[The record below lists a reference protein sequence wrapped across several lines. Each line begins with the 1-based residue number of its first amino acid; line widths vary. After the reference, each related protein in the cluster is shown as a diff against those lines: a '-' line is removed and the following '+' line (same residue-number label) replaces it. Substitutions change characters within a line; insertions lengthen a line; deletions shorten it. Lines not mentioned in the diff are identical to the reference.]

1 MGRKIRITEKQYKK
15 ILEEGVLV
23 GSNQKFTVNAQEIG
37 NTPEEK
43 VTNTMRDL
51 KQKYP
56 DADKNF
62 EVVSPN
68 KDNKTQ
74 TVSKPNT
81 NTSNNNNI
89 SVMENKL
96 ITKKQ
101 LQESRLKALKENSE
115 VYTVKDFI
123 KKFNN

>member
-1 MGRKIRITEKQYKK
+1 MGRKIRITEEQYKK
-15 ILEEGVLV
+15 ILKEGVLV
-23 GSNQKFTVNAQEIG
+23 GSNQKFTVKAQEKIG
-37 NTPEEK
+37 STPEEN
-43 VTNTMRDL
+43 VANTMNNL

-81 NTSNNNNI
+81 NTSDNNI
-89 SVMENKL
+89 AVMENKL

-101 LQESRLKALKENSE
+101 LQENRLKALKENSQ
-115 VYTVKDFI
+115 VYSVKDFI
-123 KKFNN
+123 NKFNK

>member
-1 MGRKIRITEKQYKK
+1 MMGRKIRITEEQYKK
-15 ILEEGVLV
+15 ILKEGVLV
-23 GSNQKFTVNAQEIG
+23 GSNQKFSVNAQENG

-43 VTNTMRDL
+43 VANTMNDL

-81 NTSNNNNI
+81 NTSNNNI
-89 SVMENKL
+89 AVMENKL

-101 LQESRLKALKENSE
+101 LQENRLKALKENSQ
-115 VYTVKDFI
+115 VYSVKDFI
-123 KKFNN
+123 NKFNK